1 MIQDTNSRRFRRG
14 AVREGVLVKGPAG
27 IMTSATASA
36 VLADVIVKTLNN
48 LKARDVQI
56 LEVSSMTSITDFMV
70 IASGTSDRHV
80 KALSQN
86 IIEEVK
92 KIGVSP
98 IGVEG
103 QSEGDWVLVD
113 LGDVIVH
120 VMLPRV
126 REFYSLEKLWS
137 VVEQGRTGGA
147 QGSGS

>member
-1 MIQDTNSRRFRRG
+1 MTVRRDDSKVINQRFPN
-14 AVREGVLVKGPAG
+14 VKGLAG
-27 IMTSATASA
+27 IMTSEIESA
-36 VLADVIVKTLNN
+36 VLADLVVKALSD

-56 LEVSSMTSITDFMV
+56 LEVSSMTSITDIMV
-70 IASGTSDRHV
+70 IASGTSGRHV
-80 KALSQN
+80 KALSENVIQK
-86 IIEEVK
+86 VK

-98 IGVEG
+98 MGVEG

-137 VVEQGRTGGA
+137 VVEQGRKEGT
-147 QGSGS
+147 QGPGS